1 MKLLYT
7 LLIVAFAITF
17 SQAQIIEEV
26 RSMPQGSNNSLSL
39 DIPDADVKLA
49 KKVWGKYLKANAK
62 GGKTKSV
69 KKTDITFTD
78 NAEVVAIGGANS
90 VDIYAKFTQVG
101 ANTSVTL
108 WYDLGGAYLS
118 SDMHG
123 DKYTE
128 GEKFLMRF
136 ALAVV
141 VETTKLELKAEEKK
155 AKGLAKDLANLEKKK
170 AGYHKEIE
178 VAENKIRQA
187 ESNIETNIK
196 EQEVTNTAILDQ
208 DAVVDEVKKRLE
220 DLEK

>member
-7 LLIVAFAITF
+7 LLIAVFAITF

-26 RSMPQGSNNSLSL
+26 RSMSQGSNNSLSI
-39 DIPDADVKLA
+39 DIPEADLKLT
-49 KKVWGKYLKANAK
+49 KKLWGKYLKANAK
-62 GGKTKSV
+62 GGKTKSE
-69 KKTDITFTD
+69 KKTGVSFTD
-78 NAEVVAIGGANS
+78 NAEVVAIGGANT
-90 VDIYAKFTQVG
+90 VDIYARFTAVG
-101 ANTSVTL
+101 ANTNVTV

-141 VETTKLELKAEEKK
+141 IETTKLELKEEEKK

-170 AGYHKEIE
+170 AAYHKEIE

-187 ESNIETNIK
+187 KGNIETNIK
-196 EQEVTNTAILDQ
+196 EQEATNTAISDQ
-208 DAVVDEVKKRLE
+208 DSVIDEVKKRLE